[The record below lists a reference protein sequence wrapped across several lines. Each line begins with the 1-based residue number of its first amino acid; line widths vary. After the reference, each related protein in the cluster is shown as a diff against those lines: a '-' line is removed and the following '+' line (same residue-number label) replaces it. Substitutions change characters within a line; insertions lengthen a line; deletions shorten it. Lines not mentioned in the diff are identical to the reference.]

1 MSLSNQ
7 VTLCL
12 LEALVLASKEQSL
25 GVSLIEINQHCMME
39 IIKVEDYYL
48 QNLILRTLTMIT
60 WKKDATVTTQQQAVE
75 LSKCNI
81 KLMTATKMMALQMSL
96 HSVMA
101 MTKPLSLNLYPKSLT
116 EEQLITLLISYIVER
131 ILYLQVEP

>member
-1 MSLSNQ
+1 
-7 VTLCL
+7 
-12 LEALVLASKEQSL
+12 
-25 GVSLIEINQHCMME
+25 MME

-116 EEQLITLLISYIVER
+116 KEQLITLLISYIVER

>member
-1 MSLSNQ
+1 
-7 VTLCL
+7 
-12 LEALVLASKEQSL
+12 
-25 GVSLIEINQHCMME
+25 MME
-39 IIKVEDYYL
+39 MIKVEDYYL

-75 LSKCNI
+75 LSKCN
-81 KLMTATKMMALQMSL
+81 MMNATKMMALQMSL

-116 EEQLITLLISYIVER
+116 KELLITLLISYIVER

>member
-1 MSLSNQ
+1 
-7 VTLCL
+7 
-12 LEALVLASKEQSL
+12 
-25 GVSLIEINQHCMME
+25 MME
-39 IIKVEDYYL
+39 MIKVEDYYL

-60 WKKDATVTTQQQAVE
+60 WKKDATVITQQQAVE
-75 LSKCNI
+75 LSKCNM
-81 KLMTATKMMALQMSL
+81 MTAMEKITTKMMALQMSL

-116 EEQLITLLISYIVER
+116 NELLITLLISYIVER